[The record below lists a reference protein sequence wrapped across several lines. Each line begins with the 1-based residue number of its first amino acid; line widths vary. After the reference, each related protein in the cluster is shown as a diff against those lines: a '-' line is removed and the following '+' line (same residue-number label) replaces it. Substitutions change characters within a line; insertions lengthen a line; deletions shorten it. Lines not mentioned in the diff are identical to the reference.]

1 MRPQRLM
8 STLIAMLMLTVA
20 GTIIG
25 SALSSQAE
33 FSYNLLTNPG
43 FEDGYSERL
52 DPYAPEEPP
61 KGELRVADGWDLW
74 YDNSDRCR
82 DWCCYNFRPE
92 YWYEDGYVHT
102 DPQRV
107 RSGQYAQKMFNLY
120 STHTAGL
127 YQQVA
132 VPEGSQVEFS
142 IWVVVWSSSED
153 DPHHSILPGEYWL
166 SVGIDPY
173 GGTDAFSDQIIWSV
187 GIEQYDEH
195 VQLSV
200 TALAQADHV
209 SVFTR
214 AAPEFCVKHN
224 DSYWDDAGLII
235 HLPTPTPT
243 ATSTTTPTATPTLTP
258 TATPTATPTLTP
270 TVTPTA
276 TPTPTST
283 PTATPT
289 ATLIKVFLPLVSKNY
304 GTPLPSA
311 TAASANTGT
320 PTPTGSPRPTDT
332 PTNTPTP
339 SPTATATATLTA
351 TPTPTATSTVTPTA
365 TATPS
370 G

>member
-33 FSYNLLTNPG
+33 FSDNLVANPG

-61 KGELRVADGWDLW
+61 KGELTVANGWELW

-92 YWYEDGYVHT
+92 YKPEDGYMFT

-173 GGTDAFSDQIIWSV
+173 GGTDPFSDQITWSV

-209 SVFTR
+209 TMFTR

-270 TVTPTA
+270 TATPTA
-276 TPTPTST
+276 TPTPTLTPTTT
-283 PTATPT
+283 PTATPV
-289 ATLIKVFLPLVSKNY
+289 KVFLPLVSKNY
-304 GTPLPSA
+304 ATSIPTA
-311 TAASANTGT
+311 TAASTSTGT
-320 PTPTGSPRPTDT
+320 PTLTSTPTPSDT

-339 SPTATATATLTA
+339 SPTATAMLTLTA
-351 TPTPTATSTVTPTA
+351 TPTPTATPTVTPTA